1 MVKMTTAKVEPIQ
14 ANGEP
19 ERLIQPKWAAQ
30 ATTAGPVPDRRPV
43 TTPIPN
49 VSNSTNPE
57 LMKFLHHNGRFT
69 CEGRPRAG
77 GMDDRSA
84 GEIQI
89 WRAHLSTDGSDV
101 SWPGGRTEGVLVGP
115 CHSRKSQSR
124 YVQSFAH
131 LPL

>member
-19 ERLIQPKWAAQ
+19 ERLIQPRWAAQ

-57 LMKFLHHNGRFT
+57 LMKFPPPQR
-69 CEGRPRAG
+69 
-77 GMDDRSA
+77 
-84 GEIQI
+84 
-89 WRAHLSTDGSDV
+89 
-101 SWPGGRTEGVLVGP
+101 
-115 CHSRKSQSR
+115 
-124 YVQSFAH
+124 
-131 LPL
+131 